1 MRASWFRRQGYRA
14 VDRIGF
20 QVQLWKPFTDD
31 AVPPKWPRPQKKPEQ
46 RTGAVVVTCLHNG
59 WCPGQNMVY
68 ERARRAA
75 RKLGDIV
82 EFRDVN
88 TFERGDGLVC

>member
-1 MRASWFRRQGYRA
+1 
-14 VDRIGF
+14 
-20 QVQLWKPFTDD
+20 
-31 AVPPKWPRPQKKPEQ
+31 
-46 RTGAVVVTCLHNG
+46 
-59 WCPGQNMVY
+59 MVY